1 MKDRQVA
8 YSIAAGFAALVA
20 GMVASVADVPVVGL
34 VAGGF
39 GLLAA
44 IGATAIGARLRAAE
58 DAQHRVVEER
68 DSLRRELDALAAI
81 FAEEASSSRAH
92 NLLPLAQPQMEDS
105 VDTVSGLLGEQHYK
119 VLVQKRVAAAR
130 RALQPISLVMFQVD
144 GLEGASPERCDQAVA
159 ALGEVITATLRESD
173 AACRIGPSMASA
185 ILEDT
190 AEAGAVWA
198 AERIRGTLHQSELG
212 DMLTISAGVACY
224 PTHALS
230 ALELMDRAQRAL
242 DHARS
247 QGHDRL
253 EVATSD

>member
-1 MKDRQVA
+1 VKDRRVA

-20 GMVASVADVPVVGL
+20 GMVATVANLPIVGL

-39 GLLAA
+39 GFLAA
-44 IGATAIGARLRAAE
+44 IGATSIGARLRTAE
-58 DAQHRVVEER
+58 DAHHHIVDER
-68 DSLRRELDALAAI
+68 DGLRRELDALAAI
-81 FAEEASSSRAH
+81 FAEEASSDRAH
-92 NLLPLAQPQMEDS
+92 NLPLAQPQIEAT

-144 GLEGASPERCDQAVA
+144 GLDEASPERCDEAVA

-198 AERIRGTLHQSELG
+198 AERIRGTLHQTDLG